1 MKEIPIL
8 FNGEMVRAILEG
20 RKTQTRRPV
29 KDGPDESHY
38 RYPVIDKYGDCQ
50 WFSDEDDIG
59 YEDELDDEGEYPDVF
74 PAHDE
79 AIRSPFGCI
88 GDVLTIS
95 EAVTV
100 SVVNEETY
108 SLLFAAD
115 GKYEER
121 FGTPELIAKIRDY
134 KRPQLR
140 GVFLP
145 PAFQRDVK
153 LPVTDI
159 RVERVQEIS
168 SDDSYAEGIEFTKF
182 ATAPLSLRAQRLSLA
197 QLAFSHLWDSIY
209 NTWEANPW
217 VSVATFKKVEAV

>member
-8 FNGEMVRAILEG
+8 FNAEMVRAILDG

-29 KDGPDESHY
+29 KLEPCMVTQSGAAIMWPDATL
-38 RYPVIDKYGDCQ
+38 G
-50 WFSDEDDIG
+50 
-59 YEDELDDEGEYPDVF
+59 F
-74 PAHDE
+74 PITHQQFVE
-79 AIRSPFGCI
+79 HRSPFKA

-100 SVVNEETY
+100 SVVNDEVY

-121 FGTPELIAKIRDY
+121 FGTPELIAKIRAY

-145 PAFQRDVK
+145 PAFQRNVK

-159 RVERVQEIS
+159 RVQRVQEIS
-168 SDDSYAEGIEFTKF
+168 KDDAMAEGVVKTNFWNPKELDGRPFEEKWWDDCEFWTRY
-182 ATAPLSLRAQRLSLA
+182 PQVV
-197 QLAFSHLWDSIY
+197 FSKIWQSIY
-209 NTWEANPW
+209 NTWDANPW
-217 VSVATFKKVEAV
+217 VWAATFEVVK